1 MGKPSER
8 IYVIESDPI
17 TGEVDRAKVLQLVS
31 DMIGA
36 LFAVG
41 GKVQIAADRVEVGT
55 ILVGDKQQA
64 IAETQGI
71 VVRYQSFAPVRR
83 HDAAA
88 PPLEEPADDPTPAE
102 LEQQLALEERRRA
115 ENNLEVIAGEPE
127 PEVDFAPEPERFP
140 EDADLLSEDEIRAEL
155 AAEAASG

>member
-8 IYVIESDPI
+8 IYVIETDPI

-55 ILVGDKQQA
+55 IMVGDKPQA

-83 HDAAA
+83 HDADP
-88 PPLEEPADDPTPAE
+88 PPLEDADPTPVE
-102 LEQQLALEERRRA
+102 LEER
-115 ENNLEVIAGEPE
+115 LEAQAAIIEGDE
-127 PEVDFAPEPERFP
+127 PEVEFAPEPDRFP

-155 AAEAASG
+155 ARG

>member
-1 MGKPSER
+1 VGKPSER
-8 IYVIESDPI
+8 IYVIETDPI

-55 ILVGDKQQA
+55 IMVGERPQA

-83 HDAAA
+83 HDAPA
-88 PPLEEPADDPTPAE
+88 PPLEADADPTPAE
-102 LEQQLALEERRRA
+102 LEEHLAAAEEPA
-115 ENNLEVIAGEPE
+115 QADDPAA
-127 PEVDFAPEPERFP
+127 DFAPDPDRFP
-140 EDADLLSEDEIRAEL
+140 DDADLMSDEEIRAEL
-155 AAEAASG
+155 EAEAAAARG

>member
-1 MGKPSER
+1 VGKPSER
-8 IYVIESDPI
+8 IYIIETDPI

-55 ILVGDKQQA
+55 IMVGERPQA

-83 HDAAA
+83 HDAPA
-88 PPLEEPADDPTPAE
+88 PPLEADADPTPAE
-102 LEQQLALEERRRA
+102 LEERARGRGGARAGRRSGGG
-115 ENNLEVIAGEPE
+115 LRAGP
-127 PEVDFAPEPERFP
+127 DRFP
-140 EDADLLSEDEIRAEL
+140 DDADLMSDEEIRAEL
-155 AAEAASG
+155 EAEAAAARG